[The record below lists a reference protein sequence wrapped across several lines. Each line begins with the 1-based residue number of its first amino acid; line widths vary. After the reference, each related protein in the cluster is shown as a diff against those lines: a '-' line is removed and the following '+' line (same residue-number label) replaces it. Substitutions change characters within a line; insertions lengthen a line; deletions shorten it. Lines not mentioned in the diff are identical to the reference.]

1 MSWIP
6 PSSRLSAG
14 STRAD
19 SKSRSRTTS
28 VISENSASIIQNGGF
43 LMIKY
48 LKIHERMEILLVVNI
63 KLSDFYPIPVVVDK
77 YPLHMGPLHQEG
89 VQRS

>member
-6 PSSRLSAG
+6 DSVSSRYPHAG

-28 VISENSASIIQNGGF
+28 VISENSASMKIGGPPF
-43 LMIKY
+43 
-48 LKIHERMEILLVVNI
+48 RMVG
-63 KLSDFYPIPVVVDK
+63 F
-77 YPLHMGPLHQEG
+77 
-89 VQRS
+89 